1 VAVVLLALAFACT
14 ATVPAEGS
22 VSASRCRAVP
32 ADLAR
37 VLRAGLSFPSGAKVK
52 VARAVASRARLE
64 LYFVS
69 LAFTAAE
76 VKNRTLIGTWAVNN
90 LTSSATVVAV
100 DATARGNSDWARPD
114 PGAGNVSMRTDG
126 ALASRRCVTAK
137 LR

>member
-1 VAVVLLALAFACT
+1 M
-14 ATVPAEGS
+14 
-22 VSASRCRAVP
+22 SASRCRVVP
-32 ADLAR
+32 ADLTR
-37 VLRAGLSFPSGAKVK
+37 VLRAGLSFPSGAKIK
-52 VARAVASRARLE
+52 VARAVASRARSQ

-76 VKNRTLIGTWAVNN
+76 VKNRTLIGTWALND